1 MKTLIHIVIHNE
13 NKNHNTQ
20 QGDIEKWSCD
30 CGVADSVFSPA
41 YPQGSH
47 ED

>member
-1 MKTLIHIVIHNE
+1 MKTFIHIVIRNE

-20 QGDIEKWSCD
+20 QGDIEKRSCD
-30 CGVADSVFSPA
+30 SDVADLAFSPA